1 MELHIA
7 PCTDQDLEVL
17 VNLSKHTFIDAFEDD
32 NDPENFEAY
41 ISTAFDKEVLRNQ
54 LLDPN
59 TQFYFVYLDAV
70 VVGYFKLNER
80 GSQTDM
86 KDDNA
91 LEIER
96 IYVLKDYQGKGIG
109 AWMMKRII
117 SMAGDKKKYYL
128 WLGVWEKNPKA
139 IKFYQGLGFY
149 RFGSHPYYIGRD
161 KQQDWLMRLDL

>member
-80 GSQTDM
+80 GSQTDV

-91 LEIER
+91 LEI
-96 IYVLKDYQGKGIG
+96 
-109 AWMMKRII
+109 
-117 SMAGDKKKYYL
+117 
-128 WLGVWEKNPKA
+128 
-139 IKFYQGLGFY
+139 
-149 RFGSHPYYIGRD
+149 
-161 KQQDWLMRLDL
+161 